1 MSVLFKSFLTKVI
14 WNKKIYYTILKIVEY
29 IEIKVNFV
37 YEII

>member
-14 WNKKIYYTILKIVEY
+14 WNKIYYTILRIVEY